1 MAHEA
6 DKVEKDLLL
15 FCAHFWQ
22 ISKSSVLDREV
33 KKTAVFQT
41 AGKTPASKTPYC
53 QVKSQAALYKK
64 VGYDFLE
71 KVAVGS
77 KRQSGSFLEQDST
90 G

>member
-1 MAHEA
+1 
-6 DKVEKDLLL
+6 V
-15 FCAHFWQ
+15 
-22 ISKSSVLDREV
+22 
-33 KKTAVFQT
+33 
-41 AGKTPASKTPYC
+41 GKTQLPKRLIVSKD
-53 QVKSQAALYKK
+53 QAAFYKK